1 MARYLLT
8 PVFWRSGEGRMV
20 RVYELVDRWEVCHTV
35 VFGYHPSGSRQALG
49 AGLDADEVERRVRVV
64 LGVVGT
70 DPESYRDDL
79 SVAVTGAGE
88 FL

>member
-1 MARYLLT
+1 MPRYLLT

-49 AGLDADEVERRVRVV
+49 AYLAEVGIDPADV
-64 LGVVGT
+64 LVL
-70 DPESYRDDL
+70 PARL
-79 SVAVTGAGE
+79 VTRAEGE
-88 FL
+88 ALQGRAR